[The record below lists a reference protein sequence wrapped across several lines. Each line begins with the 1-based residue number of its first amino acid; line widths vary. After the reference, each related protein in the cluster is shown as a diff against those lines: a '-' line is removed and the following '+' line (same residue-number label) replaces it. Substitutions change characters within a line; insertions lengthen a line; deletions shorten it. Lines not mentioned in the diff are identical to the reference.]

1 MHHLVST
8 GIVAWGLQTSAQF
21 TPGLVC
27 DIDWPFC
34 RTVFST
40 ATVIKLLLMWVGANT
55 LKATFP
61 NNKKKCLLPFL
72 AKLVQPVGVHIKW
85 ALSWIWWITDS
96 IYRLMLYSDSK
107 LCKTNGN
114 GVRKSW
120 VCLAIS
126 LCGDKQF
133 AARHIGKL
141 SYYRL
146 CGTKPSNV
154 LAAFKLWVTRLQL
167 HTYIWMIVMLCSQF

>member
-1 MHHLVST
+1 MS
-8 GIVAWGLQTSAQF
+8 GRIYIEGNISEQQEKM
-21 TPGLVC
+21 C
-27 DIDWPFC
+27 I
-34 RTVFST
+34 
-40 ATVIKLLLMWVGANT
+40 
-55 LKATFP
+55 
-61 NNKKKCLLPFL
+61 LLPFL
-72 AKLVQPVGVHIKW
+72 AKLVQPVVVHIKW
-85 ALSWIWWITDS
+85 TLSWNWWITDS
-96 IYRLMLYSDSK
+96 IYRLMLSSDSK
-107 LCKTNGN
+107 LCKTSGN

-154 LAAFKLWVTRLQL
+154 LAVFKLWVTRLQL
-167 HTYIWMIVMLCSQF
+167 HTYIYEWLSCYVVNSRKRLYEYSAQYEPFEQGFMVNHVSA